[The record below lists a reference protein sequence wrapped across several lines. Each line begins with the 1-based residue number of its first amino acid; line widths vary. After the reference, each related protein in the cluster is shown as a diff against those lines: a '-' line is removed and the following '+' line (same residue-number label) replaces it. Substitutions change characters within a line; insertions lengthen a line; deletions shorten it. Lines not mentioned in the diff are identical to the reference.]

1 MFSSM
6 VFHPLAMCIS
16 LLVSSLH
23 MVAAHTHVHGNPADE
38 LVDLIN
44 KNRTAHK
51 LPVLYDNP
59 GLGCMAL
66 QYIQTYN
73 GTCDEKKSPPEV
85 DITEVFAPDCGV
97 ELPTVQTISGRL
109 LACRSHYAKPPE
121 AFSQVLI
128 QRKKS
133 LSVLY
138 DGNHTEVGVGLSGT
152 NGNGP
157 YFWCVLFGSGQPNS
171 TFELEG
177 GQALKQ
183 SQGCFS
189 GSGVPCSAAL
199 MSKVLWS
206 FTGLMVLVAV
216 TSSFCLFL

>member
-6 VFHPLAMCIS
+6 AFHPWAIYIS
-16 LLVSSLH
+16 LLVSSLYL
-23 MVAAHTHVHGNPADE
+23 VSAHSHVHGNPADE
-38 LVDLIN
+38 LVDIIN

-51 LPVLYDNP
+51 SSTLYDNP

-66 QYIQTYN
+66 QYIEAYN
-73 GTCDEKKSPPEV
+73 GTCDESKSPPEV

-97 ELPTVQTISGRL
+97 ELPTVQTISGTL
-109 LACRSHYAKPPE
+109 LACRSQYAKPPE

-128 QRKKS
+128 ESKKS

-138 DGNHTEVGVGLSGT
+138 DGNHTEVGVGVSGT
-152 NGNGP
+152 NGDGP

-177 GQALKQ
+177 GEALKQ
-183 SQGCFS
+183 RQGCFS
-189 GSGVPCSAAL
+189 GSGVPCSAAS

-206 FTGLMVLVAV
+206 FKGLMVLVAV
-216 TSSFCLFL
+216 TVTSCLFL